1 MPNWRKAVHPRVC
14 GEQAGVPFAQG
25 HSYGSSPRV
34 RGTVGMR
41 PGRAIGYRFIPAC
54 AGNSHIR
61 TLLACRLPVH
71 PRVCGE
77 QAKSKAHFL
86 PHAGSSPR
94 VRGTA
99 DPCLPL
105 GRVSRFIP
113 ACAGNSAVASPH
125 VRTTGGSSPRVR
137 GTASARLSTHLYR
150 RFIPACAGNSERWQR
165 LFSTMAVH
173 PRVCGEQGRWGVWGD
188 ASPRFIP
195 ACAGNSSTSRSET
208 RAPAVHPRVCG
219 EQLSS
224 LDRLTSHLGSSPRVR
239 GTGIGRACDHFD
251 RRFIPAC
258 AGNRHHSDVIEQSEP
273 VHPRVC
279 GEQR

>member
-1 MPNWRKAVHPRVC
+1 MYVLLAVHPRVC
-14 GEQAGVPFAQG
+14 GEQ
-25 HSYGSSPRV
+25 SISSV
-34 RGTVGMR
+34 
-41 PGRAIGYRFIPAC
+41 
-54 AGNSHIR
+54 
-61 TLLACRLPVH
+61 LLVTIH
-71 PRVCGE
+71 
-77 QAKSKAHFL
+77 
-86 PHAGSSPR
+86 
-94 VRGTA
+94 
-99 DPCLPL
+99 
-105 GRVSRFIP
+105 
-113 ACAGNSAVASPH
+113 
-125 VRTTGGSSPRVR
+125 GSSPRVR

-258 AGNRHHSDVIEQSEP
+258 AGNSADTDVNTILLP

-279 GEQR
+279 GEQILTSVDCDAVYGSSPRVRGTDLLGNGCEPYTRFIPACAGNRKKSRARRSTTTVHPRVCGEQIPRKYTQRRDDGSSPRVRGTDNA